1 MRGKRSA
8 GESVARK
15 SDHEFW
21 KLHSSAIKDSGN
33 RIVHNEVDNRS
44 LDHGEQLLHGASADS
59 KEQDMP
65 TPEELAQ
72 LRSLIDERHMAL
84 ETELHSDAARA
95 RAETYGELAGPVAD
109 PGDSASA
116 TLISDISNAELRRDL
131 QELRALEAARDRI
144 NDGTYGFCMDCGQ
157 DIGFKRLL
165 AQPAALR
172 CLPHQQAYEKTHAQG
187 PKPTL

>member
-1 MRGKRSA
+1 MRGK
-8 GESVARK
+8 GSVSEASPIVIQALGLPGLPGIGLALGGHTMHRMALRK
-15 SDHEFW
+15 
-21 KLHSSAIKDSGN
+21 L
-33 RIVHNEVDNRS
+33 
-44 LDHGEQLLHGASADS
+44 
-59 KEQDMP
+59 KEQDML

-72 LRSLIDERHMAL
+72 LRSMIDERHMAL
-84 ETELHSDAARA
+84 EAELHSDAARA

-144 NDGTYGFCMDCGQ
+144 EDGTYGFCVDCGQ

-165 AQPAALR
+165 AQPTALR
-172 CLPHQQAYEKTHAQG
+172 CLPHQQAYEKTHAQS
-187 PKPTL
+187 PRPTL